1 MAELAAALVLL
12 GSVQTL
18 NDRPELAPR
27 MNVSRFGRVDVAKLG
42 WAAGEFGL
50 ACYTGVASIYLL
62 FYATE
67 TLGIPPAW
75 AGLSLLVPRLWNLVG
90 DPIVGVLSDR
100 THSRFG
106 RRRPFLLI
114 GALVWG
120 AAFCLMF
127 NLPHIDRPW
136 LAALVLGLVFLL
148 NNTGLTLYQVPYAAM
163 LAEITRDHHERTRLV
178 AYREVVARAA
188 ILLTLACAPWILATA
203 SNRQTGFQVIGM
215 IFGGAILVSG
225 LVAFFATSGAPQSAT
240 ESRGSHRHAQWAA
253 LAHNKPLKSVTL
265 SFLCVNLGDAMFSGS
280 LVYFVTEI
288 LGRSPAVIGT
298 LYPVSSVTGI
308 IAAPLWMIIANRY
321 GRTTI
326 CRLALGFSALCC
338 LLPLLISRDNYWL
351 MYPFMCIY
359 GFFNTGARLLPNAIV
374 PDTVEVD
381 QRRTGERREGLIF
394 GIFVFVQQSG
404 FAVGGF
410 LLSALLALVTHQGA
424 ADRLA
429 ATRLTGIAL
438 TFTVASAVFY
448 GVAFLWMLTYRAESE
463 KSGAAT
469 TG

>member
-1 MAELAAALVLL
+1 VAELAAALVLL

-27 MNVSRFGRVDVAKLG
+27 VNASLFGRVDVAKLG

-50 ACYTGVASIYLL
+50 ACYTGIASIYLL

-67 TLGIPPAW
+67 ELRIPPAW

-90 DPIVGVLSDR
+90 DPIVGILSDR
-100 THSRFG
+100 TNSRFG

-114 GALVWG
+114 GAVVWG

-127 NLPHIDRPW
+127 NLPHVDRPW

-163 LAEITRDHHERTRLV
+163 LAEMTRDRHERTRLV
-178 AYREVVARAA
+178 AYREVVARGA
-188 ILLTLACAPWILATA
+188 ILLTLACAPLILATA
-203 SNRQTGFQVIGM
+203 SNRQVGFQAIGV
-215 IFGGAILVSG
+215 IFGGAILASG
-225 LVAFFATSGAPQSAT
+225 LIAFFATSGAPQSAT
-240 ESRGSHRHAQWAA
+240 ESRGRHRYAQWEV
-253 LAHNKPLKSVTL
+253 LAKNKPLKSVTL
-265 SFLCVNLGDAMFSGS
+265 SFLCVNLGDALFSGS

-298 LYPVSSVTGI
+298 MYPVSSMSGI
-308 IAAPLWMIIANRY
+308 IAAPLWMVMANRY

-326 CRLALGFSALCC
+326 CRLALGLSAICC
-338 LLPLLISRDNYWL
+338 LLPLLISRDSYWL

-410 LLSALLALVTHQGA
+410 LLSALLALVTHQGTA
-424 ADRLA
+424 ARLD
-429 ATRLTGIAL
+429 ATRMTGIAL
-438 TFTVASAVFY
+438 SFTVASAMFY
-448 GVAFLWMLTYRAESE
+448 GTAFLWMLAYRAEPE
-463 KSGAAT
+463 RSGGAEPP
-469 TG
+469 